1 MTGDEVEPSDV
12 ELDIRYDNE
21 LGPIASELRER
32 QRSLLEAQEKKSQP

>member
-1 MTGDEVEPSDV
+1 MTGDEIEPSDI

-32 QRSLLEAQEKKSQP
+32 RAHLEAQEKKSQP